1 MHNKLAINNLGVS
14 ENSEELAE
22 ILAKG
27 VIRYLRIQQAV
38 SISDSNYADN
48 ESLIVMITSTP
59 KSSRAG
65 KHSLDSA
72 SKKDLP
78 VVSAHGS
85 LSHELT
91 DTEPEKEDKTCR

>member
-1 MHNKLAINNLGVS
+1 MHKKLAINNLGVS
-14 ENSEELAE
+14 ENTEELAG

-38 SISDSNYADN
+38 SISGSNHANN
-48 ESLIVMITSTP
+48 ESSIVMITSTS
-59 KSSRAG
+59 KSSSAG

-85 LSHELT
+85 LSRELT
-91 DTEPEKEDKTCR
+91 DTEPEKEETKCK